1 MASRKVAAA
10 YVSLELQI
18 ANFKAAI
25 GEAQGLTKK
34 MAADMREQMDRSR
47 ESVRLLSEELGLG
60 IPRGLQGI
68 ISKLPGITTAMN
80 LAFDAVVVF
89 ALIKTVYEVGEKIVE
104 FARKSEE
111 AAKKHEEAWG
121 SIHGSMARTN
131 TELELA
137 NAKLE
142 DTNAKLEHKPQR
154 NGPLIAILEAKKAAE
169 DLQKQLGDDIKLI
182 EDALQKTD
190 VGLLGSLFGQKS
202 RNGYE
207 QTMEEQ
213 HRIHMRDADTPEARL
228 AEANSFSGSLTTRRN
243 ELEAMQG
250 RKPSYLDAQGQTHR
264 IPVEMSA
271 LSFAPELENVKDMQS
286 SSRDEVTLIKATQ
299 QHAVLQGKN
308 TKLTQADTAA
318 AESYKAMEELFKKTK
333 ALWGMSVED
342 EIQFWASR
350 VSAFGRGSSEYSS
363 IQDILYAGYEARSKQ
378 FAEIRKSA
386 TIKNVPDG
394 IMESINMD
402 PHEGGDKIA
411 AELAKGYEAYAKF
424 GGELDQVKLKA
435 LESTGALTPH
445 AAALAEAALHAKLYA
460 AELKPLNEQLDKLK
474 KETPTDERQA
484 QMMAVGNQI
493 SQVTYK
499 FQTQQVTDSAQAF
512 STSFTGQVDKTF
524 SDIIAASENWGE
536 QFRQTVTGALGDVN
550 NAIIHILTTK
560 PQAGE
565 HPFEA
570 AGKQIF
576 TGVAKTGLQDAEGS
590 LMKGFKLDKIGTSE
604 ANPMWVRMAG
614 VLKSAGTAVS
624 TAVSTAS
631 SAASSGG
638 FWSGLASMLIPKAG
652 GGLLSPGDFYMTGE
666 RGPELLQ
673 VGSTSKINNARDT
686 SAMLSGGSGGGVTN
700 HAWNIDARGANDPA
714 ATYQAAQRAIMAA
727 APHIVAAT
735 NAAAKDRSSRL
746 PPSRRS

>member
-89 ALIKTVYEVGEKIVE
+89 ALINTVVEVTKKVVE
-104 FARKSEE
+104 FAQKSEE

-121 SIHGSMARTN
+121 SIHGSMQRTN
-131 TELELA
+131 TEIELA

-190 VGLLGSLFGQKS
+190 VGLISSIWGNKS

-213 HRIHMRDADTPEARL
+213 HRLHMRDAATPEARL
-228 AEANSFSGSLTTRRN
+228 AEANSFSSSLATRRN
-243 ELEAMQG
+243 ELEALSTG
-250 RKPSYLDAQGQTHR
+250 KHTYLDGSGAVRKIDTMHANYG
-264 IPVEMSA
+264 A
-271 LSFAPELENVKDMQS
+271 NYAPEMNDVNDMQA
-286 SSRDEVTLIKATQ
+286 SSRDEVTVIRATQ
-299 QHAVLQGKN
+299 QHEALQGQN
-308 TKLTQADTAA
+308 TRLTQAGTASA
-318 AESYKAMEELFKKTK
+318 DSYKVMEELFKKTK

-342 EIQFWASR
+342 EIQFWAAR
-350 VSAFGRGSSEYSS
+350 ISAFGRGSSEYDS
-363 IQDILYAGYEARSKQ
+363 IQDKLYSGYEARSKQ
-378 FAEIRKSA
+378 FDEIRKSTA
-386 TIKNVPDG
+386 IKNVPDG
-394 IMESINMD
+394 VLNFINMD
-402 PHEGGDKIA
+402 PHEGGNKIA

-424 GGELDQVKLKA
+424 TGELGQVKLKA

-445 AAALAEAALHAKLYA
+445 AAALAEVALHAKSYA
-460 AELKPLNEQLDKLK
+460 AELVPLNEQLAKLK
-474 KETPTDERQA
+474 KEVPSDERQA
-484 QMMAVGNQI
+484 QMMDVGNQI
-493 SQVTYK
+493 SQIPYK
-499 FQTQQVTDSAQAF
+499 YQIQQATDSATTF

-524 SDIIAASENWGE
+524 ADIIAKSQDWGA
-536 QFRQTVTGALGDVN
+536 QFRETVTSALGDVN
-550 NAIIHILTTK
+550 NALIHVLTTK
-560 PQAGE
+560 PQAGD
-565 HPFEA
+565 HPFEQ
-570 AGKQIF
+570 AGKAIF
-576 TGVAKTGLQDAEGS
+576 TGVAKTGLQDAEGT
-590 LMKGFKLDKIGTSE
+590 LMKGLGLNKIGTSE
-604 ANPMWVRMAG
+604 ANPMWVRMAS

-624 TAVSTAS
+624 TATQ
-631 SAASSGG
+631 AATSGG

-666 RGPELLQ
+666 KGPELLQ

-714 ATYQAAQRAIMAA
+714 AINAAVQRGIRQA
-727 APHIVAAT
+727 APHIVAAS
-735 NAAAKDRSSRL
+735 NAAAKDSARRSPSSR
-746 PPSRRS
+746 R